1 MRPSKFRAVGL
12 AAALV
17 SWSFAAPRVR
27 WHPIP
32 NASLGTG
39 LVAITRS
46 PLGLRPPELWSGVRH
61 GLAAGAAAALG
72 VAALTAMSPVR
83 RAMARRDLPEHP
95 GRWLLLSIPIGTVW
109 PEEVVYRAALGTIA
123 ERAFGPTRGRL
134 LQAAAFG
141 LWHIVDARVTGQPVI
156 GTVLATGVAGWFFG
170 WLQARSGSL
179 AAPMLVHLAVNEAAG
194 FAALAVQRVGSGDQE
209 HRTRLRPEVDGGY
222 TGGRDLGV
230 IKLFGF
236 PD

>member
-1 MRPSKFRAVGL
+1 MQPKKFRAVGL
-12 AAALV
+12 TAALAG
-17 SWSFAAPRVR
+17 WSFAAPQVR

-46 PLGLRPPELWSGVRH
+46 PLGLRPPELWAGLRY

-72 VAALTAMSPVR
+72 VAAITALPPVR
-83 RAMARRDLPEHP
+83 RAMAERDLPENP
-95 GRWLLLSIPIGTVW
+95 GRWLLVGIPIGTVW
-109 PEEVVYRAALGTIA
+109 PEEVAYRAAVGTVA
-123 ERAFGPTRGRL
+123 ELEFGPTRGRL

-141 LWHIVDARVTGQPVI
+141 LWHIVDARITGQPVI

-170 WLQARSGSL
+170 WLHARSGSL

-194 FAALAVQRVGSGDQE
+194 LAALGVQRRAKRRGCPPPADAA
-209 HRTRLRPEVDGGY
+209 R
-222 TGGRDLGV
+222 
-230 IKLFGF
+230 
-236 PD
+236 